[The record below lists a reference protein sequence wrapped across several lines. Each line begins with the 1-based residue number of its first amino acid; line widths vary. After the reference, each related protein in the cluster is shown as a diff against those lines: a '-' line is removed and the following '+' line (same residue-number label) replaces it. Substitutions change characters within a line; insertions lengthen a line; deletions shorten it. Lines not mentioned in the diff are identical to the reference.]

1 MSIEN
6 SIKDVI
12 AKKLE
17 DGTIEELVSKQF
29 EKGVNEALE
38 YQTS

>member
-1 MSIEN
+1 MNLEN

-17 DGTIEELVSKQF
+17 DGTVERVIAEEL
-29 EKGVNEALE
+29 EKE
-38 YQTS
+38 